1 MCPDVLNTVY
11 IAWPRGSTYVSVA
24 PSGLGPLGYCVIG
37 VGEGTR
43 VPDSMQMAG
52 SGACSGRRG
61 RELPGLLHHCHS
73 SPPLLS
79 PWGSLQPSSLRW
91 KALAFLG
98 GLKIA
103 EFLTHAWTK
112 SSLGLRTTVTEWL
125 SVGPASEGG
134 FFKPRK
140 GIAHPLL
147 NRNSLRGP
155 SQGLGQMLSLLCL
168 ALRLPFLSAVSLAG
182 AFYGLTVSP
191 RLLKMETCSQ
201 SGRIR

>member
-1 MCPDVLNTVY
+1 MSLWHP
-11 IAWPRGSTYVSVA
+11 VA
-24 PSGLGPLGYCVIG
+24 LGPLGTVSEVWVRAQEFLIQCRWLG
-37 VGEGTR
+37 VGPALGGGEGSFPVFITTAT
-43 VPDSMQMAG
+43 P
-52 SGACSGRRG
+52 
-61 RELPGLLHHCHS
+61 P
-73 SPPLLS
+73 PPLLS
-79 PWGSLQPSSLRW
+79 PWGSQQPSSLRW

-168 ALRLPFLSAVSLAG
+168 ALRLPFPSAVSLAG
-182 AFYGLTVSP
+182 AFHGLTVSP